1 MIVDTHGAREF
12 IRKVVCYELSVI
24 REVEVEKSGKHV
36 ASCYDQNTIDMS
48 DEARFFLAFSC
59 RPHNGE
65 MQNDT
70 GEFNSLLLASVFRS
84 LARTCQVERKK
95 ETLGSV
101 KYSSRCGKTIVPG
114 HRLFSPARIKM
125 QRMFFIMRMRSFR
138 KGELIIS
145 MY

>member
-1 MIVDTHGAREF
+1 MIVATHGAREF

-24 REVEVEKSGKHV
+24 KEVEVEKSGKHV

-84 LARTCQVERKK
+84 LARMKGGVFGRKEKRNPWLGQPVWGNYCSGTPAVFTCWDQDAEFLYHAHAKFSERRA
-95 ETLGSV
+95 
-101 KYSSRCGKTIVPG
+101 Y
-114 HRLFSPARIKM
+114 
-125 QRMFFIMRMRSFR
+125 
-138 KGELIIS
+138 
-145 MY
+145 Y